1 MNLIFNKYCY
11 YNKNQLV
18 ANGTQKKPFSELNL
32 TNNKKVELDNVLFF
46 YNKWDANFRHYMC
59 ETFILLSYIFNK
71 NFRPNK
77 FKIMVVKPPND
88 WDIKY
93 QFQTLEILDLTKYII
108 YHEEN
113 VVYNIKNLIWSHNI
127 TFKNKNNENYKMLL
141 STLIDNSKKISKVKQ
156 YDMIYLSREHID
168 TPHKRYIINQN
179 EVSQIFNKYGYI
191 KIRIDNLD
199 FWDQIS
205 IINNAKKVITI
216 IGANCENI
224 SFANNNCKFSIIYA
238 ENQLSWINWYYCNS
252 LHKISCS
259 RKISTL
265 GLKDPLNGAYK
276 VNIELLEKK
285 LNKQNINAH
294 FKKMTMSFNKPSS
307 NILYKGKMW

>member
-18 ANGTQKKPFSELNL
+18 TKGTQKKPFSELNL
-32 TNNKKVELDNVLFF
+32 TNNKKVELDNVLFL
-46 YNKWDANFRHYMC
+46 YNTWDKNFRHYMI

-71 NFRPNK
+71 NFKPNK
-77 FKIMVVKPPND
+77 FKIMVVKP
-88 WDIKY
+88 IKNY
-93 QFQTLEILDLTKYII
+93 QIQTLEILDLTKYII

-113 VVYNIKNLIWSHNI
+113 VVYNIKNLIWSHKI

-141 STLIDNSKKISKVKQ
+141 STLINNSKKISKVKQ
-156 YDMIYLSREHID
+156 YDMIYLSREHADGPNRI
-168 TPHKRYIINQN
+168 HRYIINQN

-191 KIRIDNLD
+191 KMRIDNLD

-265 GLKDPLNGAYK
+265 GLKDQLNGAYK
-276 VNIELLEKK
+276 VDIELLEKK

-294 FKKMTMSFNKPSS
+294 FKKMTMPFNKSSS
-307 NILYKGKMW
+307 NILYKRKMW